1 MTTTTNGKNIGII
14 NVHQRIRY
22 LFGSEYGI
30 TIESKQGVGTTVQLH
45 LPIIDDESG
54 WGD

>member
-1 MTTTTNGKNIGII
+1 M

-30 TIESKQGVGTTVQLH
+30 TINSTRDLETEVSIH
-45 LPIIDDESG
+45 LPIVDAKEVEKE
-54 WGD
+54 